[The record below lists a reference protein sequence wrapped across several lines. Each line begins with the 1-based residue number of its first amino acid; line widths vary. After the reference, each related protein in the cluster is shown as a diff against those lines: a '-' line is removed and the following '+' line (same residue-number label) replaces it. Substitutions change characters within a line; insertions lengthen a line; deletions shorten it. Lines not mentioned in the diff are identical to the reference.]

1 MSKTKRL
8 PESHRTAVFD
18 EAHVEADREV
28 HNHVADDAA
37 RTARRY
43 GEQAALSCKAVC

>member
-18 EAHVEADREV
+18 ETDSHVCISFE
-28 HNHVADDAA
+28 
-37 RTARRY
+37 RRKAL
-43 GEQAALSCKAVC
+43 ECPALSFFREG